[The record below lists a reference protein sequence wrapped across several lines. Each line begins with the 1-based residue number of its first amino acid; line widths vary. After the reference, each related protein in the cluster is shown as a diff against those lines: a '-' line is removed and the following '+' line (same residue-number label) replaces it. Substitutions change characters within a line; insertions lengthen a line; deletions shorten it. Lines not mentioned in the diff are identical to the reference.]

1 VVSRVGQLTPE
12 PILIVGGGPAGCAA
26 ARTLARLGHRVRLV
40 ARPPQDGGARLA
52 VSIPPSG
59 AKIFELIGVT
69 EAITQAGFVRTSGNT
84 AWWGEDR
91 MRVEP
96 FAGGARGWQAEVAVL
111 SRVLLTAA
119 AAAGVTVE
127 SRAITAAE
135 VRGAGAAFV
144 LDCTGRAGVLAREHG
159 GRVFEPGLRSVA
171 MVGVWQRAGGWP
183 VPDDTHTL
191 IESYEDGWAWS
202 VPVEPGTRH
211 IAVMVDPQRSAL
223 ARGQAPVEVY
233 RRELAK
239 APRFHT
245 LVGDAVLQAGPWGWD
260 ASMYHATRYVHGDVV
275 LVGDAGSFV
284 DPLSSA
290 GVRKA
295 LVSGWTAAV
304 AVHTSLTRPAMRETA
319 LAYFEA
325 REHRMYAGLRRLAVA
340 HFADAAGGHT
350 EPFWADRQA
359 SASGDGEERGAADPE
374 DEGRV
379 REAFERIRRA
389 PALALTPGPFRLE
402 PRPAI
407 RGHEVVWESRL
418 VTEQAPEGV
427 RYLQGVDIVRLIELA
442 PLHAQAPDLFE
453 AYCAQ
458 EAPVDLVV
466 FLTVLATAVARGWLV

>member
-1 VVSRVGQLTPE
+1 MTPD
-12 PILIVGGGPAGCAA
+12 PILIAGGGPAGCAA
-26 ARTLARLGHRVRLV
+26 AQTLARLGHRVRLV
-40 ARPPQDGGARLA
+40 TRPAPDGGARLA

-59 AKIFELIGVT
+59 AKIFDLIGVT
-69 EAITQAGFVRTSGNT
+69 EAVDAAGFVRTSGNT
-84 AWWGEDR
+84 AWWGGDR

-96 FAGGARGWQAEVAVL
+96 FAAGARGWQAEVAAL
-111 SRVLLTAA
+111 SRVLLASA

-127 SRAITAAE
+127 SRAFTSEEARAATAQ
-135 VRGAGAAFV
+135 FV
-144 LDCTGRAGVLAREHG
+144 LDCTGRAGVLAREPG
-159 GRVFEPGLRSVA
+159 VRVPEPGLRSVA

-202 VPVEPGTRH
+202 VPVGSGMRH
-211 IAVMVDPQRSAL
+211 VAVMVDPRRSAL
-223 ARGQAPVEVY
+223 ARGQASVEVY

-239 APRFHT
+239 APRFHA
-245 LVGDAVLQAGPWGWD
+245 LVGDAVLQEGPWGWD
-260 ASMYHATRYVHGDVV
+260 ASMYHATRYVHGHVL

-325 REHRMYAGLRRLAVA
+325 REHRMYAGLRRLAVE
-340 HFADAAGGHT
+340 HFATAAEGHT
-350 EPFWADRQA
+350 EPFWTGRQA
-359 SASGDGEERGAADPE
+359 PASGDDEETGEAHPE

-418 VTEQAPEGV
+418 VTERTPEGL

-442 PLHAQAPDLFE
+442 PAHAQAPDLFE
-453 AYCAQ
+453 AYCAH
-458 EAPVDLVV
+458 EAPVDLAV